1 MEKKEIKQ
9 YLIIALLAVI
19 VCVTVQNF
27 GLVTAFL
34 NLAVGALKPMVLGT
48 LIAYIF
54 NIIMG
59 TFEKRYFPK
68 SDKKFVRVSRR
79 PVCLALS
86 FLITIAILA
95 LLLYIVLP
103 EIANAFSV
111 LYKKIPPE
119 FARLQKFAVDT
130 LREFPEIQEKIKSI
144 DFNWES
150 ILSKASSFLT
160 TGVVGIVSSAV
171 DFISALTSSVT
182 NICLGVVFAI
192 YVLIRKDKLIADSK
206 RISKVYM
213 KKEKVKKLSHIY
225 HVTNDT
231 FRSFIIGQSMDALI
245 LGSLCFIGMKI
256 LHLPYAAMSAALV
269 GVTAFIPIVG
279 AFIGAGVSAFI
290 ILTENPVQALVF
302 LIMLVAIQQIE
313 GNIVYP
319 KVVGSSVGLP
329 GIWVLVAVTAGGGLF
344 GILGMII
351 GVPLTAAV
359 YKLFFENLENKE
371 REIEKMNAER
381 NRKRNNRRRSKPS
394 GNRNQ
399 QNQPKK

>member
-48 LIAYIF
+48 VIAYIF

-59 TFEKRYFPK
+59 SFEKRYFPK

>member
-48 LIAYIF
+48 VIAYIF

-59 TFEKRYFPK
+59 SFEKRYFPK

-144 DFNWES
+144 NFNWES

>member
-9 YLIIALLAVI
+9 YLIISLLAVI

-34 NLAVGALKPMVLGT
+34 NLAVNALKPMVLGT
-48 LIAYIF
+48 VIAYIF

-144 DFNWES
+144 NFNWES

>member
-34 NLAVGALKPMVLGT
+34 NLAVNALKPMVLGT
-48 LIAYIF
+48 VIAYIF

-59 TFEKRYFPK
+59 SFEKRYFPK

-144 DFNWES
+144 NFNWES

>member
-48 LIAYIF
+48 VIAYIF

>member
-34 NLAVGALKPMVLGT
+34 NLAVNALKPMVLGT
-48 LIAYIF
+48 VIAYIF

-59 TFEKRYFPK
+59 SFEKRYFPK

-144 DFNWES
+144 NFNWES

-290 ILTENPVQALVF
+290 ILTENPVQALIF

>member
-48 LIAYIF
+48 VIAYIF

-59 TFEKRYFPK
+59 SFEKRYFPK

-245 LGSLCFIGMKI
+245 LGTLCFIGMKI

>member
-34 NLAVGALKPMVLGT
+34 NLAVNALKPMVLGT
-48 LIAYIF
+48 VIAYIF

-59 TFEKRYFPK
+59 SFEKRYFPK
-68 SDKKFVRVSRR
+68 SDKKFVRISRR

-144 DFNWES
+144 NFNWES

>member
-1 MEKKEIKQ
+1 
-9 YLIIALLAVI
+9 
-19 VCVTVQNF
+19 
-27 GLVTAFL
+27 
-34 NLAVGALKPMVLGT
+34 MVLGT
-48 LIAYIF
+48 VIAYIF

-144 DFNWES
+144 NFNWES

-256 LHLPYAAMSAALV
+256 LHLHYAAMSAALV

>member
-48 LIAYIF
+48 VIAYIF

-144 DFNWES
+144 NFNWES

>member
-27 GLVTAFL
+27 GLVTTFL

-48 LIAYIF
+48 VIAYIF

-59 TFEKRYFPK
+59 SFEKRYFPK

-213 KKEKVKKLSHIY
+213 RKEKVKKLSHIY